1 MHNKFI
7 ELVKLLTCVGIFSL
21 LMSCDWFFIELHIGY
36 HLFTFVLNLNTEDYV
51 LVFLLL
57 FRNNPLLIRI
67 PVVPGVD

>member
-1 MHNKFI
+1 MSLLS
-7 ELVKLLTCVGIFSL
+7 ELNSSPVLVFFSL
-21 LMSCDWFFIELHIGY
+21 LMSCDWFFIEPHFGH

>member
-1 MHNKFI
+1 
-7 ELVKLLTCVGIFSL
+7 
-21 LMSCDWFFIELHIGY
+21 MSCDWFFIELEPHLSH

-57 FRNNPLLIRI
+57 FRNNLLLIRI

>member
-1 MHNKFI
+1 
-7 ELVKLLTCVGIFSL
+7 
-21 LMSCDWFFIELHIGY
+21 MSCDWFFIELHIGY